1 MMKKA
6 AIYVLVVSIGLL
18 FLAAPALAA
27 PQYLGETTWTL
38 TIDHDK
44 NGPVDPPQNYTMQG
58 CITHQGGAYY
68 TVQTYLPGPDG
79 SPIGCGGGIL
89 VNGTLYLTLS
99 HSQKHTGT
107 VMETGVTHVELD
119 QATLSGTFYQVARS
133 FDTSTAGADPVFTDD
148 FWSGTITC
156 NGPVINLT
164 PWASVSSTSLLL
176 LKK

>member
-6 AIYVLVVSIGLL
+6 TIYVFAVSLGLL
-18 FLAAPALAA
+18 FLAGPALAA
-27 PQYLGETTWTL
+27 VQYLGETTWTL
-38 TIDHDK
+38 TINQDK
-44 NGPVDPPQNYTMQG
+44 NGPVEPPQSYDMKG

-79 SPIGCGGGIL
+79 SPIGSGGGVL
-89 VNGTLYLTLS
+89 VEGKLYLTLS

-119 QATLSGTFYQVARS
+119 QATLSGTFYQVVRS
-133 FDTSTAGADPVFTDD
+133 FDTATAGANPVFTDD

-156 NGPVINLT
+156 DSPINLT
-164 PWASVSSTSLLL
+164 PWASVSPTTLLL
-176 LKK
+176 LNK